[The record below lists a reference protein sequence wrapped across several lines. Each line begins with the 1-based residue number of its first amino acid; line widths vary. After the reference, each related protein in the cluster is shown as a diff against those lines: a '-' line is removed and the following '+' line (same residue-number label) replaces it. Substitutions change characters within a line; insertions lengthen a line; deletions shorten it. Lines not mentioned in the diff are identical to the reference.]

1 MATYGTTNQYINYS
15 VNSTELSWDINSNTS
30 QLLVWID
37 VWRTNTGYTTSG
49 SGTVYARINGSVYSA
64 GITSAQKITSTA
76 IRLGTWQVTIP
87 HNADGSKSCP
97 VSGWISHSRF
107 SSGENGYNH
116 QLTNIPRQANITESH
131 DFTDQ
136 DNPSIKFSNPG
147 GFNLS
152 VWLEPNPNGPHLA
165 ERDNIPNTGSYT
177 WTLTE
182 EERNQLREACKG
194 KTCVCRVGLYSNNKQ
209 WASYHDK
216 TFTMVDAFPT
226 FESVTAQ
233 AIDPFNSYY
242 VQGRSAA
249 KLTINGAKGI
259 YGSTIS
265 SYSITGG
272 DFTYTGTENTYTTGV
287 LSKSGVIT
295 FTAKITDSRGFTAS
309 KSIKINVLEY
319 TFPKLVAEVFRSNE
333 QGVKDY
339 ANGDYITIKP
349 SFSYAEIPGNSIT
362 GKKIIID
369 EVTKS
374 TAFDSGGIYTY
385 GSYGVDSE
393 HVVTIEI
400 TDALNKTA
408 KIDIEVG
415 IGTIPFHIPIHKK
428 GMGVGRYCDTEG
440 QLQVGY
446 NLNVFGKTFIENEEQ
461 PTFVLVKTL
470 DVEI

>member
-1 MATYGTTNQYINYS
+1 MATFGTTNKYINYS
-15 VNSTELSWDINSNTS
+15 VNSTELSWDIGSNSS
-30 QLLVWID
+30 QLLVWVD
-37 VWRTNTGYTTSG
+37 AWRTNSGYTTSG
-49 SGTVYARINGSVYSA
+49 SGTVYVRINGVVYSA
-64 GITSAQKITSTA
+64 AISSSQKITSTA
-76 IRLGTWQVTIP
+76 IRLGTWQVTVP

-107 SSGENGYNH
+107 SSAENGYNH
-116 QLTNIPRQANITESH
+116 QLTTIPRQANITESH

-177 WTLTE
+177 WELTE

-226 FESVTAQ
+226 FDDILAESVDA
-233 AIDPFNSYY
+233 FNYQY
-242 VQGRSAA
+242 IQGRSAV
-249 KLTINGAKGI
+249 KLTIVGAKGI
-259 YGSTIS
+259 YGSTIK
-265 SYSITGG
+265 SYSISGG
-272 DFTYTGTENTYTTGV
+272 DYNYNGAENVYTTGV
-287 LSKSGVIT
+287 LSKSGSII
-295 FTAKITDSRGFTAS
+295 FTAKITDSRGFSAS
-309 KSIKINVLEY
+309 KTIEINVLEY
-319 TFPKLVAEVFRSNE
+319 TFPKLIAEVFRSTE
-333 QGVKDY
+333 DGVKDY

-349 SFSYAEIPGNSIT
+349 TYSYADISGNDIVY
-362 GKKIIID
+362 KKISID
-369 EVTKS
+369 GVDKNNNFE
-374 TAFDSGGIYTY
+374 DGGTYIY

-393 HVVTIEI
+393 HTVVIEI
-400 TDALNKTA
+400 TDAIGETA
-408 KIDIEVG
+408 SISIEIG
-415 IGTIPFHIPIHKK
+415 IGTIPFHIPIHKR
-428 GMGVGRYCDTEG
+428 GMGIGRYCDKEG

-446 NLNVFGKTFIENEEQ
+446 DLNLFGNLLINGEEQ
-461 PTFVLVKTL
+461 PTFVLVRTL